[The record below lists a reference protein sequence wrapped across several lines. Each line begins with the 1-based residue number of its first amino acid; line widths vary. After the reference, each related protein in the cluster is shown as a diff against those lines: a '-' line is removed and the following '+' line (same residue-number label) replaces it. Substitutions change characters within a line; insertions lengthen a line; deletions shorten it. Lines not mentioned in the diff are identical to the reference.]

1 MRPVKD
7 QPQTPLAPVWLQ
19 PEAPEG
25 SAVRHV
31 ASLCAGLRGVELIRK
46 SKEFAL
52 GKCKGRPV
60 RIRVP
65 SGGEFKLYFEAGR
78 RLEPEQEVQVR
89 QVAQD
94 LGEAWPQE

>member
-1 MRPVKD
+1 MQLSREDLKRAYERMF
-7 QPQTPLAPVWLQ
+7 T
-19 PEAPEG
+19 
-25 SAVRHV
+25 
-31 ASLCAGLRGVELIRK
+31 IRAFEERVD
-46 SKEFAL
+46 KEFAL